1 MSLTNNTNSSLKVF
15 RYWCY
20 KVLPLVYDDSLS
32 YYELLCK
39 VYDYVNNIIEE
50 DKALSDDVDELK
62 QELAIV
68 KEWIYNFDT
77 IYSEKIIQ
85 ENISTMI
92 FIEITNA
99 GYIVYNIPDNWN
111 VITFNTTGLDIEVP
125 ETDEYGH
132 LVLSY

>member
-39 VYDYVNNIIEE
+39 VYEYVNSIIEE
-50 DKALSDDVDELK
+50 DKTLSDEIDELK

-68 KEWIYNFDT
+68 KKWIDNFDT
-77 IYSEKIIQ
+77 SYAEKIIQ

-92 FIEITNA
+92 FVEITNA
-99 GYIVYNIPDNWN
+99 GYIVYNIPDNWDD
-111 VITFNTTGLDIEVP
+111 ITFNTTGLDIEVP
-125 ETDEYGH
+125 ETSEYGH